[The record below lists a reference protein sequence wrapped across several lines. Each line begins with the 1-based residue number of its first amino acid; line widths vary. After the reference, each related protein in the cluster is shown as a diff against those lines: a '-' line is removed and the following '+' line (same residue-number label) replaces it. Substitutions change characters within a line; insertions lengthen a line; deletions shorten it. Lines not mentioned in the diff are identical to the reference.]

1 MAISVGRELE
11 RHCFE
16 DKVVP
21 LSINGDCNEV
31 SAGLAVP
38 SHHGSDIGSVSQP
51 LDQQRLF

>member
-1 MAISVGRELE
+1 VAISVGRELE

-21 LSINGDCNEV
+21 LSIWGLYEV
-31 SAGLAVP
+31 GAGLAVP
-38 SHHGSDIGSVSQP
+38 SHLVSDIGSVSQP